1 MIGMAS
7 PFGFG
12 SAAQVPKRDKLHHA
26 LVTDQQ
32 GPTTVTPVN
41 RGGAMNGE
49 HYDLVVLGS
58 GSAAREGAGKAAREH
73 GARVALIEHWLW
85 GGSCPNVACRP
96 TKAYVVAAELMHDVR
111 HHAAERGIDLPEP
124 TVRLAQTRKWKDS
137 IRRDQ
142 ESWVQT
148 LKDAGYRVVPGTAS
162 FVDARTVRVG
172 DQELSAERILV
183 ATGSRTAVP
192 PIPGMEDIEWIDH
205 VSALEL
211 DEVPEALLIVGAG
224 PVGLEFA
231 QIFARFGARVT
242 IVNTGPQIAARA
254 DEEAARELQAALEE
268 EGIEVVLNRGVDSFA
283 RNESGIEATIG
294 DRNVQVSHVLL
305 ASGRLPNVEELDPE
319 RIGLEVGRGGIA
331 VDDRQRTNVEGVWA
345 AGDVAA
351 GPMLTPI
358 AQYQARIAVEDM
370 FGDGAR
376 RADYSVLPTA
386 IFTDPELGD
395 VGLTEAEAVELG
407 HDVGVVTHPL
417 PFVTRAQYTGAKHGL
432 YKIVFD
438 RETRR
443 VLGVHVVS
451 RAASDIV
458 GSITPALKLGV
469 TVDDLAFM
477 HHIYPSYSEGLK
489 AAAEKALEP
498 STSEAK
504 S

>member
-1 MIGMAS
+1 
-7 PFGFG
+7 
-12 SAAQVPKRDKLHHA
+12 
-26 LVTDQQ
+26 
-32 GPTTVTPVN
+32 
-41 RGGAMNGE
+41 
-49 HYDLVVLGS
+49 
-58 GSAAREGAGKAAREH
+58 
-73 GARVALIEHWLW
+73 
-85 GGSCPNVACRP
+85 
-96 TKAYVVAAELMHDVR
+96 
-111 HHAAERGIDLPEP
+111 
-124 TVRLAQTRKWKDS
+124 
-137 IRRDQ
+137 
-142 ESWVQT
+142 
-148 LKDAGYRVVPGTAS
+148 VPGTAS
-162 FVDARTVRVG
+162 FVDARNVRVG
-172 DQELSAERILV
+172 DQQLSGERILI

-192 PIPGMEDIEWIDH
+192 PIPGIEGIEWIDH

-211 DEVPEALLIVGAG
+211 DEVPEALLVVGAG

-254 DEEAARELQAALEE
+254 DEEAAGELQAALEE
-268 EGIEVVLNRGVDSFA
+268 EGIEVVLNSGVDSLA

-294 DRNVQVSHVLL
+294 DRNLQVSHVLL
-305 ASGRLPNVEELDPE
+305 ASGRLPNVEELEPE
-319 RIGLEVGRGGIA
+319 RIGLKVGRGGIA

-370 FGDGAR
+370 FGDGSR

-395 VGLTEAEAVELG
+395 IGLTEAEAAEQG
-407 HDVGVVTHPL
+407 HGVGVVTHPL
-417 PFVTRAQYTGAKHGL
+417 PSLTRAQYTGAKHGL

-458 GSITPALKLGV
+458 GSLAPALKLGV

-489 AAAEKALEP
+489 AAAEKALP
-498 STSEAK
+498 VPTSAAK